1 MVVGCAGRVDGAYL
15 SAGRGHRSAGDR
27 FTEHLDY
34 TRWTPDLAGLDPY
47 HPVATF
53 SAAEGRVVPPP
64 FDAAGYLEA
73 IERCRDRFPDLRI
86 LTGLEL
92 GEPHW
97 HAEPTRRV
105 LDAGSFDRVLGS
117 QHCLPDGDTFRE
129 PPGLFARRPP
139 EEVVTEYLSEIERLV
154 HESDV
159 FAVLAHIDYPS
170 RYWSASAA
178 TLDLARFEEAFRAAL
193 RATAQSGRALE
204 INTVLPMDATILR
217 WWHEEGGDAVSFG
230 SDAHTPAALARDF
243 RAAAAMATAHG
254 FRAGPDPYDFWSR
267 AS

>member
-1 MVVGCAGRVDGAYL
+1 M
-15 SAGRGHRSAGDR
+15 
-27 FTEHLDY
+27 
-34 TRWTPDLAGLDPY
+34 
-47 HPVATF
+47 
-53 SAAEGRVVPPP
+53 
-64 FDAAGYLEA
+64 
-73 IERCRDRFPDLRI
+73 FPDLRI

-129 PPGLFARRPP
+129 PPGLFARRPR
-139 EEVVTEYLSEIERLV
+139 EEVVTEYLSEIESLV
-154 HESDV
+154 RKSDV
-159 FAVLAHIDYPS
+159 FAVLAHIDYPL
-170 RYWSASAA
+170 RYWPASAA
-178 TLDLARFEEAFRAAL
+178 TLDLAPFEEAFRAAL

-204 INTVLPMDATILR
+204 INTALRLDATILR
-217 WWHEEGGDAVSFG
+217 WWHEEGGDAVSY
-230 SDAHTPAALARDF
+230 AHTPAALARDF
-243 RAAAAMATAHG
+243 GAAAAMATAQG